1 MRSLVY
7 SGCRLHSS
15 KFHPIWCS
23 GSSGTRTSPSLLRS
37 AHRVPPSGSR
47 RRSDRCRPSQAEPS
61 RQHILLEV
69 LLKTLQE
76 SQAMAQ
82 QVRRSATVFFTS
94 GRRRHCR
101 FRLLR
106 RLSRRR
112 SPRRFLPPPSRYTSR
127 CRQPSF
133 ASLVLLLDQAK
144 PSRRAN
150 IFSLKSSSKPFKNP
164 RQWRSKC
171 GDRPPSSSPPVA
183 VAIVDSA
190 SSAIAVHP
198 EVLAAAEPLHE
209 PPSST

>member
-106 RLSRRR
+106 SWSRLSRRR

-127 CRQPSF
+127 RRQPSF
-133 ASLVLLLDQAK
+133 ASLVLHLDDCL
-144 PSRRAN
+144 N
-150 IFSLKSSSKPFKNP
+150 
-164 RQWRSKC
+164 
-171 GDRPPSSSPPVA
+171 GE
-183 VAIVDSA
+183 
-190 SSAIAVHP
+190 
-198 EVLAAAEPLHE
+198 EVN
-209 PPSST
+209 